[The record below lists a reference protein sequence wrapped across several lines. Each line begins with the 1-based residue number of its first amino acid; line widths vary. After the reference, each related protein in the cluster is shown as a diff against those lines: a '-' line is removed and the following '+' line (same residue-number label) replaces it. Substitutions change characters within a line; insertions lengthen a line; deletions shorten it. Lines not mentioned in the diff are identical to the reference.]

1 MAYTWVPVTSAFHT
15 DGTHPEGYDYQ
26 TAKDALEKVA
36 KTALGRLYVDEEG
49 NIVYES
55 RLVRVE

>member
-1 MAYTWVPVTSAFHT
+1 MAYTIIVTDAFSKGE
-15 DGTHPEGYDYQ
+15 DEEGYDYQ
-26 TAKDALEKVA
+26 AAKDALEKVV

>member
-1 MAYTWVPVTSAFHT
+1 MAYTIDTYDAFSK
-15 DGTHPEGYDYQ
+15 GEGEEGYDYQ
-26 TAKDALEKVA
+26 AAKDALEKVV

>member
-1 MAYTWVPVTSAFHT
+1 MAYTIVKTDAFSR
-15 DGTHPEGYDYQ
+15 GEGEEGYDYQ
-26 TAKDALEKVA
+26 AAKDGLEKVA

-49 NIVYES
+49 NVVYES